1 MNTTAATL
9 FNILALIFPVM
20 AIEPPDGVAIP
31 YADKDIAYN
40 GDDCLP
46 KFLKHTV

>member
-1 MNTTAATL
+1 MNTPATTL
-9 FNILALIFPVM
+9 FNMFVLIFQVM

-40 GDDCLP
+40 GDHCLP
-46 KFLKHTV
+46 KS